1 MSRSGNI
8 FEQPLKLLYLLIP
21 FGSVILAGT
30 FTMGIGEAMQVLKWI
45 LVLLLFG
52 FAAFPI
58 SAYIF
63 KRTGS
68 CGFFLSQPLGLLL
81 VSLLIWELTYL
92 HVFRFTRIFI
102 IITLIGVAAFSYLF
116 KPLRENLIKSL
127 SAPMVVEK
135 IALEET
141 LFAIVLTVLCYFKGF
156 VPDIN
161 GQEKFMD
168 YGFIMSMLRCS
179 TLPANDMWL
188 SGYSINYYYFGQFIY
203 ALVIKLSGIQSGI
216 GYNISMCSAIAI
228 PFSMCFAIGCMF
240 AETAEDFGLHA
251 SKVMRFACG
260 TLCAF
265 SAIIFGN
272 SHSFFYDEESM
283 GNPLLKLFGKMGI
296 NVGRTDGFFYPD
308 STRYIGYNPD
318 SRYDPNIL
326 NGGDMTIEEFPF
338 YSFLVG
344 DLHAHVVSTM
354 VVLLIMAVCVS
365 WLRSLYDYRRDELFD
380 YKGQG
385 IMNFRSE
392 GGIFFRELRQAV
404 PLHMIVA
411 AVLLGCAQMTNYW
424 DFLIYYIFL
433 SMTTLVISTKVSRV
447 FADFYGTA
455 IFFCSL
461 FAILGVYLMAGDRP
475 VFMVVMDIM
484 LFVVILAA
492 DVFSPSAMTRV
503 SVGMSFIFTVANIIA
518 LPFNSHFDMISNSLA
533 KCINHSSPFQ
543 LFILYGT
550 HVFIGI
556 LFIVVTICHK
566 NYNYG
571 ISKKNRDAE
580 VYGQPGNGYTNPI
593 AKFIGERNL
602 MDVFVCGMVVVG
614 ILLIIAPEIFYVRD
628 IYTSGYLR
636 SNTMFKFTYA
646 AFIILSNAMAYS
658 AVRLMWYV
666 NKKGRYSYPLFLAA
680 IALILLV
687 VIVPGHY
694 TYVALD
700 QRNNGRLKREDY
712 KTLDGTAYLETFSSR
727 DAGLIET
734 GNLKEYADCIEWFN
748 TEVKGNHV
756 ILEAYGESYHDYDI
770 VSAYTGL
777 QTVCGWETHEWLWR
791 FHGIVDPETDLLIS
805 DPEADVWDLYL
816 TPRHADI
823 YTVYTYDDPFVIY
836 EILDRYNVEYVILGD
851 IERNKF
857 SYDNTE
863 VISSLGEIVYTS
875 GNLNVIKINQAVP

>member
-1 MSRSGNI
+1 MSSTKNV
-8 FEQPLKLLYLLIP
+8 FEQPLKLLYLIIP
-21 FGSVILAGT
+21 FGSIILAGA
-30 FTMGIGEAMQVLKWI
+30 FTMGIGEAMQVLKWV

-52 FAAFPI
+52 FAALPV

-63 KRTGS
+63 QRSGS
-68 CGFFLSQPLGLLL
+68 CGFFLSQPLGLLI
-81 VSLLIWELTYL
+81 VSLIVWELTYL
-92 HVFRFTRIFI
+92 HIFRFTRVFI
-102 IITLIGVAAFSYLF
+102 IITLIALAAFSYLF
-116 KPLRENLIKSL
+116 KPLRNNLVKCL
-127 SAPMVVEK
+127 SAEGVVEK

-141 LFAIVLTVLCYFKGF
+141 LFALVLTILCYYKGF
-156 VPDIN
+156 IPNIN

-216 GYNISMCSAIAI
+216 GYNVSMCSAIAI
-228 PFSMCFAIGCMF
+228 PFSMCFSIGCML

-251 SKVMRFACG
+251 SKVMRYACG
-260 TLCAF
+260 ILCAF

-283 GNPLLKLFGKMGI
+283 GNPLLKIFAKMGI
-296 NVGRTDGFFYPD
+296 NVGTTDGFFYPD

-318 SRYDPNIL
+318 STLDPNIK

-338 YSFLVG
+338 YSYLVG

-354 VVLLIMAVCVS
+354 VVLLIMAVCIS
-365 WLRSLYDYRRDELFD
+365 WIRSLYDFRRDALFNH
-380 YKGQG
+380 KGQG
-385 IMNFRSE
+385 VRNFRSE
-392 GGIFFRELRQAV
+392 GGIFFKELKRAV
-404 PLHMIVA
+404 PIHMVVA

-433 SMTTLVISTKVSRV
+433 CMTTLVVSTKISRV
-447 FADFYGTA
+447 FSDIYGTS

-475 VFMVVMDIM
+475 LFMVVMDIM

-503 SVGMSFIFTVANIIA
+503 SVGMS

-533 KCINHSSPFQ
+533 KCVNHSSPYQ
-543 LFILYGT
+543 LYILYGT
-550 HVFIGI
+550 HVFICL
-556 LFIVVTICHK
+556 LFVVVTICHK

-571 ISKKNRDAE
+571 ITKKNRDAE
-580 VYGQPGNGYTNPI
+580 ICGQPAEGYTNPV
-593 AKFIGERNL
+593 AKFFGERNL
-602 MDVFVCGMVVVG
+602 MDIFVCGMVAVG
-614 ILLIIAPEIFYVRD
+614 ILLLIAPEIFYVRD
-628 IYTSGYLR
+628 IYTGGYLR
-636 SNTMFKFTYA
+636 SNTMFKFAYA
-646 AFIILSNAMAYS
+646 AFIILSVAMAYS
-658 AVRLMWYV
+658 AIRLMWYV
-666 NKKGRYSYPLFLAA
+666 NKKGRYSYPLFLGA
-680 IALILLV
+680 IALILMII
-687 VIVPGHY
+687 IVPGHY
-694 TYVALD
+694 SYVSLK
-700 QRNNGRLKREDY
+700 QRNLGNMKREYY
-712 KTLDGTAYLETFSSR
+712 KTLDGTAYLDTYSSP
-727 DAGLIET
+727 DAGLIES
-734 GNLKEYADCIEWFN
+734 GNLHEYSDAIDWFN

-770 VSAYTGL
+770 ISAYTGL

-823 YTVYTYDDPFVIY
+823 YTVYTYDDPFVVY
-836 EILDRYNVEYVILGD
+836 EILDRYNVEYVVIGD
-851 IERNKF
+851 IERAKF
-857 SYDNTE
+857 NHDNTA
-863 VISSLGEIVYTS
+863 VISSLGEIVFTS
-875 GNLNVIKINQAVP
+875 GNLNIVKINRAVS